1 MNLNPTFDDSVRQAL
16 ANWNGV
22 EMPLL
27 DVRVSV
33 LDRGFLF
40 GDAIYEVIRVY
51 RGRPFL
57 FQDHIDRIGRNL
69 EKLNIRSDKTVL
81 AERALKTLAHSGHQ
95 EATIYF
101 QITRGEAKRT
111 HTFPSPA
118 VSPNELIYVQPFRDP
133 YAEKRE
139 NGGTAILI
147 PDIRWKRCDIKSTNL
162 LANCLGAEQAKAAGC
177 DEAIYMEPDGVLIE
191 GTHTSLFAVRDG
203 AIQTSPLGTHILPG
217 ITRKLIFRLAA
228 SENIPIIEGQLHRDD
243 LSSIDELFITG
254 TSTELMPLVEVDG
267 IAIGKQH
274 GPGRPGPIVKRLQNA
289 YREAIQAECP

>member
-1 MNLNPTFDDSVRQAL
+1 MDESVQQAL

-69 EKLNIRSDKTVL
+69 KKLQIHSDKSVM
-81 AERALKTLAHSGHQ
+81 AERALKTLAQCGHQ

-111 HTFPSPA
+111 HTFPSSA
-118 VSPNELIYVQPFRDP
+118 VSPNELVYVQEFRDP
-133 YAEKRE
+133 YVAKRE

-177 DEAIYMEPDGVLIE
+177 DEAIFMDPDGVLIE

-203 AIQTSPLGTHILPG
+203 AIQTTPLGLHILPG
-217 ITRKLIFRLAA
+217 ITRKLIFRLAQ
-228 SENIPIIEGQLHRDD
+228 SQNIPIIEGQLHRDD

-254 TSTELMPLVEVDG
+254 TSTELMPIIQVDD
-267 IAIGKQH
+267 IVIGNANKGNRLSQ
-274 GPGRPGPIVKRLQNA
+274 PGPIVKQLQKA